1 MSASSPRPSRASRRR
16 LSTTAAGETGSL
28 WLRLLTLSS
37 ATAAVGLLVTAVI
50 AAVLNGGL
58 GALSVLCG
66 GALVMVFFAIS
77 LLAGHFV
84 GRNNPSGAIGLMV
97 ALYFVKVVVFGVVF
111 LVLGAPGWLHGRWFV
126 TAAVVTVVLWQIAEL
141 YGFSRARLLIFNEPA
156 QAAEQGRDSSGS
168 PEGGR

>member
-16 LSTTAAGETGSL
+16 TTTAGDPGSL
-28 WLRLLTLSS
+28 WLRLLALSS
-37 ATAAVGLLVTAVI
+37 AAAAAGLLVTAVI

-66 GALVMVFFAIS
+66 GALVIVFFGIS

-84 GRNNPSGAIGLMV
+84 GRNNPSGAVGLMA

-111 LVLGAPGWLHGRWFV
+111 LVFRAPAWLHGRWFV
-126 TAAVVTVVLWQIAEL
+126 TAAVVTVILWQIAEL
-141 YGFSRARLLIFNEPA
+141 YGFSRARLLIFNERS
-156 QAAEQGRDSSGS
+156 QAADQGKGPADA